1 MLYYVSN
8 IENVYDRKIVI
19 YIIILS
25 LLSTSEK
32 AEQRVFSNVP

>member
-1 MLYYVSN
+1 MLYDVSN